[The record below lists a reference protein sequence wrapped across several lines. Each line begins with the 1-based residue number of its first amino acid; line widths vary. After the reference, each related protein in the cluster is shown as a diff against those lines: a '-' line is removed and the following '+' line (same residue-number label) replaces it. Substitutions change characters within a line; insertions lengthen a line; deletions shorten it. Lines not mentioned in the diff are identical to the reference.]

1 MRKDNLVNKIAKK
14 NKTDEHNKNTS
25 ESIKIGEND
34 SLEQLKQKKELLDE
48 MIYIRSLEEMSQVLS
63 IQEYEENLE
72 QPEKEK
78 QLSLVR
84 KLNKSQKN
92 DG

>member
-1 MRKDNLVNKIAKK
+1 
-14 NKTDEHNKNTS
+14 
-25 ESIKIGEND
+25 
-34 SLEQLKQKKELLDE
+34 